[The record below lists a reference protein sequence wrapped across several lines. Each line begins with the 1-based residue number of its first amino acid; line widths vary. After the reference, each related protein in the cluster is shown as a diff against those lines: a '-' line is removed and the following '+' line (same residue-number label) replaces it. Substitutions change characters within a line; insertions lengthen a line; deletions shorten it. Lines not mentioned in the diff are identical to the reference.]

1 MANCGKDIA
10 LTREGS
16 DQNRRFIEALE
27 PGSVK
32 LNDFSLKE
40 WMQFAYRFA
49 AHVNYFSNHDF
60 EDPSGN
66 WEFFFKNEIE
76 LEDFLKR
83 VGVEKNIT
91 PHLALFI

>member
-10 LTREGS
+10 LSREGS
-16 DQNRRFIEALE
+16 DQNRRFIEALD

-49 AHVNYFSNHDF
+49 GQEN
-60 EDPSGN
+60 
-66 WEFFFKNEIE
+66 
-76 LEDFLKR
+76 
-83 VGVEKNIT
+83 
-91 PHLALFI
+91 